1 VSDPEAAPQAGRSPA
16 RSEVQPSGVFEFVEG
31 ATSDIAFEA
40 RGETLPALFAAAAE
54 AVLAATVA
62 NPEAVEERQRERLD
76 LREPDLELLLLR
88 FLNEL
93 VFLRDARG
101 LLLRAG
107 RLTVEQDGEARL
119 VGELAGEPIE
129 RGRHR
134 LEGDVKAAT
143 AHGLAVERDAGG
155 WRATVTLDV

>member
-1 VSDPEAAPQAGRSPA
+1 M
-16 RSEVQPSGVFEFVEG
+16 SEEIRFAFIDG

-54 AVLAATVA
+54 ALLAATLA
-62 NPEAVEERQRERLD
+62 NPEAVEARHV
-76 LREPDLELLLLR
+76 EPLSLVEPNLELLLLR

-101 LLLRAG
+101 LLLRAAH
-107 RLTVEQDGEARL
+107 LAIEPNGEARL
-119 VGELAGEPIE
+119 SGELAGEPID
-129 RGRHR
+129 RARHR
-134 LEGDVKAAT
+134 LEADVKAAT
-143 AHGLAVERDAGG
+143 AHGLAVVREGGGG

>member
-1 VSDPEAAPQAGRSPA
+1 LTFA
-16 RSEVQPSGVFEFVEG
+16 FVEG

-40 RGETLPALFAAAAE
+40 RGATLPALFAAAAE
-54 AVLAATVA
+54 ALLAATLA
-62 NPEAVEERQRERLD
+62 NPAAVEERMREPLS
-76 LREPDLELLLLR
+76 LVEPDLELLLLR

-107 RLTVEQDGEARL
+107 RLAIESGDEARL
-119 VGELAGEPIE
+119 EGELAGEPID
-129 RGRHR
+129 RSRHR
-134 LEGDVKAAT
+134 LEADVKAAT
-143 AHGLAVERDAGG
+143 AHRLAVVRDGGG

>member
-1 VSDPEAAPQAGRSPA
+1 M
-16 RSEVQPSGVFEFVEG
+16 PSGAFQFVEG

-40 RGETLPALFAAAAE
+40 RGESLPALFDAAADAL
-54 AVLAATVA
+54 LAATLA
-62 NPEAVEERQRERLD
+62 NPEAVEDRRRQPLS

-101 LLLRAG
+101 LLLRV
-107 RLTVEQDGEARL
+107 RRVEIAHDGEARL
-119 VGELAGEPIE
+119 EGELAGEPIE

-143 AHGLAVERDAGG
+143 AHGLSVVRDGEG

>member
-1 VSDPEAAPQAGRSPA
+1 MTSPDF
-16 RSEVQPSGVFEFVEG
+16 QFVDG

-40 RGETLPALFAAAAE
+40 RGETLEGLFAAAAE
-54 AVLAATVA
+54 ALLAATLAHPETVEARVRLPVA
-62 NPEAVEERQRERLD
+62 LT
-76 LREPDLELLLLR
+76 EPDLELLLLR

-101 LLLRAG
+101 LLLRPHG
-107 RLTVEQDGEARL
+107 LRIESGGEAHL
-119 VGELAGEPIE
+119 AGELAGEPIE

-143 AHGLAVERDAGG
+143 AHGLRVAREAGG

>member
-1 VSDPEAAPQAGRSPA
+1 MSEA
-16 RSEVQPSGVFEFVEG
+16 QPGGAFQFVEG

-54 AVLAATVA
+54 ALLAATLA
-62 NPEAVEERQRERLD
+62 NPEAVEERRREPVSLV
-76 LREPDLELLLLR
+76 EPDLELLLLR

-101 LLLRAG
+101 LLLRAR
-107 RLTVEQDGEARL
+107 RLAVEQDGEARL
-119 VGELAGEPIE
+119 VGELAGEPIDRE
-129 RGRHR
+129 RHR

-143 AHGLAVERDAGG
+143 AHGLAVVREAEG
-155 WRATVTLDV
+155 WRASVTLDV